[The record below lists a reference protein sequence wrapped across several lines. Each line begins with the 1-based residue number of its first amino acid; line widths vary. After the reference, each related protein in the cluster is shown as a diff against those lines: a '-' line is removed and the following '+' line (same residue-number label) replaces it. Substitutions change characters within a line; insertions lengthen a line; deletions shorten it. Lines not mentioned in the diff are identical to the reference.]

1 MAKITVDKGKC
12 TGCGTCVQV
21 CPVSIYELKDGKA
34 SPKKDKIKDCLECK
48 ACEVSC
54 PAGAIKVE

>member
-1 MAKITVDKGKC
+1 MVKITVDKEKC

-21 CPVSIYELKDGKA
+21 CPVSIFELNSGK
-34 SPKKDKIKDCLECK
+34 SKTKKDKIKDCLECK

-54 PAGAIKVE
+54 PASAIKVE